1 MKAPAPSTNPLPG
14 RSGFHAGPL
23 NVPVFFFLLAICL
36 SAPLAYLMDVP
47 ERDVANRYAPMAEAF
62 AGGSWGFAFH
72 PRVPM
77 FHSALC
83 GVLIRLFGVGGFTAA
98 KLVSAG
104 CFAAAVFPLFG
115 IMRRVFDETIAAGSL
130 LIYVINPFLL
140 RLSGTGLR
148 ENLKCLLLLMM
159 VHAVFLIAERRKSP
173 GRYLYLG
180 AASGLLMITRSE
192 MILFC
197 GLVLFG
203 AMVYEA
209 YHARFPW
216 RSLAGTLLS
225 AAFVCVPAVVNNAIF
240 ALPTPEVRYLTLF
253 EALAGRAPSLAD
265 AVLIAAATPV
275 LMSGI
280 SVAIARAFAGDRL
293 KPMLVAAGIAFALA
307 SVVLFVR
314 ETLRAD
320 EEMLFEVFLTFERAF
335 DPLWSVPALIGAAVR
350 LRDKRLSPAERLL
363 LVIIAVHT
371 LVVVNQIV
379 LYDRTVMFSIRY
391 LVPVSPLG
399 FGWTFCGV
407 CAIAVL
413 LGRYIPGVKT
423 RPATTV
429 LLAAYV
435 FGALFH
441 CLGPLLKDYFEPR
454 HKAVRSGTLLLAE
467 IIRSHAPAHSRAAAP
482 AFDSADYECA
492 AAPGVFFENDSKY
505 CVSAYLAGGRMV
517 RGIDHADFYVTV
529 PESSDAPSPPPS
541 EGDWVPLDE
550 TVPMGS
556 RGICTVYRR
565 GEVTP

>member
-1 MKAPAPSTNPLPG
+1 MNPPVPSTNPNPG

-23 NVPVFFFLLAICL
+23 NAPAFFLLLAICL

-62 AGGSWGFAFH
+62 AGGAWAFAFH

-140 RLSGTGLR
+140 RLSGSGLR

-159 VHAVFLIAERRKSP
+159 VHAVFLIVERRKSP

-180 AASGLLMITRSE
+180 AAAGILMITRSE

-197 GLVLFG
+197 GLMLFG
-203 AMVYEA
+203 VMVYES
-209 YHARFPW
+209 YHARYPW
-216 RSLAGTLLS
+216 RSLAGTLLA
-225 AAFVCVPAVVNNAIF
+225 AAFVCVPAFVNAAIF

-253 EALAGRAPSLAD
+253 EAVAGRAPSLAD
-265 AVLIAAATPV
+265 AILIAAATPV

-280 SVAIARAFAGDRL
+280 SWGIAHVFSGDRL
-293 KPMLVAAGIAFALA
+293 KPMLIAAGIAFVAA

-314 ETLRAD
+314 QTLRTD
-320 EEMLFEVFLTFERAF
+320 REFLFDVFLTFERAF
-335 DPLWSVPALIGAAVR
+335 DPLWSVPALIGVAFR
-350 LRDKRLSPAERLL
+350 LRDRRFSPAEQLL
-363 LVIIAVHT
+363 FVIIAVHT

-379 LYDRTVMFSIRY
+379 LYDRTVMFSLRY

-407 CAIAVL
+407 CTLAIL

-423 RPATTV
+423 RPAAAV
-429 LLAAYV
+429 LLTAYV
-435 FGALFH
+435 CGALFH

-454 HKAVRSGTLLLAE
+454 HKAVRSGTLQLAE
-467 IIRSHAPAHSRAAAP
+467 IIRRHAPARSRAVAP

-492 AAPGVFFENDSKY
+492 AAPGVFFERDSKY
-505 CVSAYLAGGRMV
+505 SVSAYLAGGRMV
-517 RGIDHADFYVTV
+517 RGIDHADFYVTA
-529 PESSDAPSPPPS
+529 PDSSGAPSLPPT

-550 TVPMGS
+550 TVPMG
-556 RGICTVYRR
+556 RDGFCTVYRR
-565 GEVTP
+565 GEVLP

>member
-1 MKAPAPSTNPLPG
+1 MNDPVPSSNPNPG

-23 NVPVFFFLLAICL
+23 NAPVFFFLLAIFL
-36 SAPLAYLMDVP
+36 SAPLVCLMDVP

-62 AGGSWGFAFH
+62 AGGAWAFAFH

-104 CFAAAVFPLFG
+104 CFAVAVFPLFG

-140 RLSGTGLR
+140 RLSGSGLR

-159 VHAVFLIAERRKSP
+159 VHAVFLIAERRRSP

-180 AASGLLMITRSE
+180 AAAGILMITRSE

-216 RSLAGTLLS
+216 RSLAGTLLA

-253 EALAGRAPSLAD
+253 EAVAGRAPTLAD
-265 AVLIAAATPV
+265 ALLIDAAAPV
-275 LMSGI
+275 LMSGV
-280 SVAIARAFAGDRL
+280 SVAIARIFAGDRL
-293 KPMLVAAGIAFALA
+293 KPMLIAAGIAFAAA
-307 SVVLFVR
+307 SIVLFIR

-320 EEMLFEVFLTFERAF
+320 EEILFDVFLTFERAF
-335 DPLWSVPALIGAAVR
+335 DPLWSVPALIGVVFR
-350 LRDKRLSPAERLL
+350 LRDRAFSHAEQLL

-379 LYDRTVMFSIRY
+379 LYDRTVMFSLRY

-413 LGRYIPGVKT
+413 LGRYVPGVKT
-423 RPATTV
+423 RPATAV
-429 LLAAYV
+429 LLTAYV
-435 FGALFH
+435 CGALFH

-454 HKAVRSGTLLLAE
+454 HKAVRSGTLRLAE
-467 IIRSHAPAHSRAAAP
+467 IIRRNAPARSRAAAP

-492 AAPGVFFENDSKY
+492 AAPGVYFEHDSKY

-517 RGIDHADFYVTV
+517 RGIENADFYVTV
-529 PESSDAPSPPPS
+529 PESSEVTSLPPS
-541 EGDWVPLDE
+541 GGDWIPLDE
-550 TVPMGS
+550 TVPMG
-556 RGICTVYRR
+556 RGGSCTVYRR
-565 GEVTP
+565 MEVTP